1 MYMNYKNSSGVK
13 CGLIDSEQLVV
24 RREGLSIYKPVAGPP
39 LASRESWISLKVGV
53 KLKRKLLDQNLCG
66 NIIFAWFLFA
76 AEDVIISFFT
86 FFC

>member
-1 MYMNYKNSSGVK
+1 MSCWGSCEACRCHWRNYNN
-13 CGLIDSEQLVV
+13 
-24 RREGLSIYKPVAGPP
+24 LSNI
-39 LASRESWISLKVGV
+39 ISLKVEV

-86 FFC
+86 FFLLIKAPQSISATPAIHS